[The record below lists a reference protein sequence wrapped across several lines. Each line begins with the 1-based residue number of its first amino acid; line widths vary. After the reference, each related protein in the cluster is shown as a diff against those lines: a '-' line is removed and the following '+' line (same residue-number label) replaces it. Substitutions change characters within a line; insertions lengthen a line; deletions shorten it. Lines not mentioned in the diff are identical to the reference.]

1 MIRVELKDIL
11 EGQEVLHKLSNEQ
24 VPGRVAFRIGRLL
37 KKLEES
43 LGTYNEVRIN
53 ILQKYAMR
61 DENGEYKLNDK
72 NEYQFDS
79 DNLKL
84 FIDEMNKLIS
94 EEVEIEADPINFS
107 DIENINFTPSEITLL
122 EPFLKIETE

>member
-61 DENGEYKLNDK
+61 DENGEYKFNDK
-72 NEYQFDS
+72 NEYQFDN

-94 EEVEIEADPINFS
+94 EEVEIEADPIDFS

-122 EPFLKIETE
+122 EPFLKIENE